1 MTHPRTKSGQSH
13 QLIHSDTMK
22 KCLYILLVAATV
34 LPFFACQNNDD
45 ETGTSN
51 PFDVLSVSYN
61 KERNKIV
68 VISDLH
74 LGNDRAYSE
83 NVHHLGRLVQFLN
96 EVRSSTSVKELV
108 LGGDIFDEWYVPTRT
123 ETYGSGTQADFIRK
137 SVTANQAVFDV
148 LNRIIREGNIKLTY
162 IPGNHDMGFTAEQV
176 DIALPGVNQARD
188 SSEKYAI
195 GTYHPDGYP
204 QIAIE
209 HGRRYDFFCAM
220 TPNANEDDA
229 PGAFMPPGYF
239 FARIAANSFTNPTT
253 KEASTKVPA
262 VMLNNPGD
270 PEQFSKHLYYTL
282 WQTVMEHVIY
292 VNDAFDEPIIKTN
305 VGKYTKTYAIN
316 DILPYNAA
324 DGSIQTNLYNNLF
337 TQSNWDERERYNN
350 VPVMTAINQAIDG
363 SLKTGFIDDMARVQ
377 YFENEHSDVR
387 MVIFGHTHLPKIT
400 THTNLKHEPCLYVN
414 SGTWEDQKTRF
425 NHPEVDQDTVKMHFV
440 LIAPLSATPNTL
452 QVGLYQY
459 RSGKHKLMDKKE
471 LAL

>member
-1 MTHPRTKSGQSH
+1 LTHPRTKSGQSH

-45 ETGTSN
+45 ETATSN
-51 PFDVLSVSYN
+51 PFDVLSVSYD

-176 DIALPGVNQARD
+176 DIALPGVNQDRD

-204 QIAIE
+204 QIA
-209 HGRRYDFFCAM
+209 
-220 TPNANEDDA
+220 
-229 PGAFMPPGYF
+229 
-239 FARIAANSFTNPTT
+239 
-253 KEASTKVPA
+253 
-262 VMLNNPGD
+262 
-270 PEQFSKHLYYTL
+270 
-282 WQTVMEHVIY
+282 MEHVIY

-305 VGKYTKTYAIN
+305 VGKYTKTYPIN

-459 RSGKHKLMDKKE
+459 RSGKHTLMDKKE

>member
-1 MTHPRTKSGQSH
+1 MTHPRAKSGQSH
-13 QLIHSDTMK
+13 QLIHSDTKK

-45 ETGTSN
+45 ETATSN

-123 ETYGSGTQADFIRK
+123 ETYGSGTQAD
-137 SVTANQAVFDV
+137 
-148 LNRIIREGNIKLTY
+148 
-162 IPGNHDMGFTAEQV
+162 
-176 DIALPGVNQARD
+176 
-188 SSEKYAI
+188 
-195 GTYHPDGYP
+195 
-204 QIAIE
+204 
-209 HGRRYDFFCAM
+209 
-220 TPNANEDDA
+220 
-229 PGAFMPPGYF
+229 FMPPGYF

-459 RSGKHKLMDKKE
+459 RSGKHTLMDKKE